1 MRNEDGREEEEER
14 RPVGKRA
21 ALLDSFSL
29 L

>member
-14 RPVGKRA
+14 KPVGKRA
-21 ALLDSFSL
+21 GLLDCLSL